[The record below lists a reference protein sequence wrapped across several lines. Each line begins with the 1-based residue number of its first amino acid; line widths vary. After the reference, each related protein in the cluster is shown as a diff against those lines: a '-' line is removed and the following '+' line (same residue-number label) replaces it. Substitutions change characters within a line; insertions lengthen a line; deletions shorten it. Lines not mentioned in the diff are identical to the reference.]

1 MMDEMN
7 NIALEEQSERERSV
21 RRKQRMEEMRRRK
34 KQQELVRRLFIPC
47 VAILAVCVL
56 FTARGIGKLVRKS
69 GAQKRAEKQAEAET
83 EIKTGDK
90 GIQDTAESG
99 RECGGMPCRR

>member
-56 FTARGIGKLVRKS
+56 FTARGIGKK
-69 GAQKRAEKQAEAET
+69 KRGAEK
-83 EIKTGDK
+83 
-90 GIQDTAESG
+90 S
-99 RECGGMPCRR
+99 

>member
-1 MMDEMN
+1 MNIMMDEMN

-47 VAILAVCVL
+47 VAILAVCE
-56 FTARGIGKLVRKS
+56 IG
-69 GAQKRAEKQAEAET
+69 RAHV
-83 EIKTGDK
+83 
-90 GIQDTAESG
+90 
-99 RECGGMPCRR
+99 

>member
-1 MMDEMN
+1 MNIMMDEMN

-47 VAILAVCVL
+47 VAILAVCVVYSKGNRK
-56 FTARGIGKLVRKS
+56 AGKKKRG
-69 GAQKRAEKQAEAET
+69 AEK
-83 EIKTGDK
+83 
-90 GIQDTAESG
+90 S
-99 RECGGMPCRR
+99 